1 MSGTRCQSI
10 KTRAVL
16 WKALCALLIAV
27 NLLLALYRFIFCYKT
42 PTYTPNDG
50 IYTFNLPP
58 VQLSDCRDRLSAERS
73 TTLRFAG
80 YYETDRGT
88 LLVVDVTDVY
98 VLTNRAAAPVTTW
111 VSCEGRD
118 SRFWGP
124 VLLCID
130 GSASCSRETD
140 GYGNASYSQPV
151 TLQPGESA
159 HIERTWRAKAA
170 RELLLSRSL
179 DAPPC
184 TSHTLRMEIPDWL
197 ELTDQNLGLTQ
208 KTGSVTLSLPT
219 EFEPD
224 APELS
229 FRFQILQD
237 VKTAALLEAAPPAVP

>member
-1 MSGTRCQSI
+1 MSGTRRQSS

-27 NLLLALYRFIFCYKT
+27 NLLLALYRFIFCYET
-42 PTYTPNDG
+42 PIYTPNDG

-98 VLTNRAAAPVTTW
+98 VLTNRAADPVTTW

-124 VLLCID
+124 VLLRID

-140 GYGNASYSQPV
+140 GYGNASYS
-151 TLQPGESA
+151 
-159 HIERTWRAKAA
+159 
-170 RELLLSRSL
+170 
-179 DAPPC
+179 
-184 TSHTLRMEIPDWL
+184 
-197 ELTDQNLGLTQ
+197 
-208 KTGSVTLSLPT
+208 
-219 EFEPD
+219 
-224 APELS
+224 
-229 FRFQILQD
+229 
-237 VKTAALLEAAPPAVP
+237 